1 MKKIRKTKIQIEYEQ
16 IITKAGAEIIEI
28 MDQEEAEGEYEE
40 IVDDAKKAYGD
51 DFILASYEIWHDGG
65 VKAQYIPNSK
75 VHARITKYG
84 WNMGDWKQWYEIY
97 ADKTGVKSNLNFTLH
112 RSGPEAGGFNLCAN
126 VIILPVKSR
135 TKNTKESEA
144 VFAKAKKYLKLVL
157 ADLLDLRKEI
167 KTAFKC
173 PLFPPIKKKK
183 MPKKLKVELKEIKRQ
198 IKQYK
203 CASIGYSPR
212 EDESESYVI
221 VPMKDAE
228 ELAKDDKGRFA
239 NAKDEYGFDFLI
251 YNDLFDLETEPV
263 YIDTDLK
270 LAWQFRGICD

>member
-1 MKKIRKTKIQIEYEQ
+1 MKKTKTQIEYEQ
-16 IITKAGAEIIEI
+16 IIKKSGAEIIEI
-28 MDQEEAEGEYEE
+28 MGQEEAEGEYEE
-40 IVDDAKKAYGD
+40 IVEEAKKLYGD
-51 DFILASYEIWHDGG
+51 FVLASYEIWHDGG
-65 VKAQYIPNSK
+65 VKSQYIHNSK
-75 VHARITKYG
+75 VHARIAKYG
-84 WNMGDWKQWYEIY
+84 WDMGVWKQQREIFAY
-97 ADKTGVKSNLNFTLH
+97 KTGIKSNLNFTLH

-126 VIILPVKSR
+126 VLILPIKVR
-135 TKNTKESEA
+135 TKNTKETEA
-144 VFAKAKKYLKLVL
+144 VFSKAKKYLKLVL
-157 ADLLDLRKEI
+157 ADLLDLRKEM

-212 EDESESYVI
+212 EDESEYYVI

-228 ELAKDDKGRFA
+228 ELAKDDTGKFA
-239 NAKDEYGFDFLI
+239 NVKHEYGFDFLI
-251 YNDLFDLETEPV
+251 YNDQFDLETEPV

>member
-1 MKKIRKTKIQIEYEQ
+1 MKGRKTKTQIEYEQ
-16 IITKAGAEIIEI
+16 IITKVRANIIEI

-40 IVDDAKKAYGD
+40 IVDAAKKLYGD
-51 DFILASYEIWHDGG
+51 FVLASYEIWHDGG
-65 VKAQYIPNSK
+65 VKAQYIPNSR

-84 WNMGDWKQWYEIY
+84 WDMGDWERFHEIY
-97 ADKTGVKSNLNFTLH
+97 AYKTGIKSNLNFTLH
-112 RSGPEAGGFNLCAN
+112 RSRPEAGGFNLCAN
-126 VIILPVKSR
+126 VIILPIKVR
-135 TKNTKESEA
+135 TKNTKETEA
-144 VFAKAKKYLKLVL
+144 VFTEAKKYLKLVL
-157 ADLLDLRKEI
+157 ADLLDLRKEL

-212 EDESESYVI
+212 EDESEYYVI

-228 ELAKDDKGRFA
+228 ELAKDDKGEFA
-239 NAKDEYGFDFLI
+239 NVKHEYGFEFLI
-251 YNDLFDLETEPV
+251 YDDQFDLETEPV